1 ERGEAGTEEGEGCV
15 GVGDEWRGCLIGRC
29 RRAVVVLGIERSLS
43 NVIHCFEALF
53 LPWAG
58 RLEWPGGSDDP
69 ERSTTS
75 RSIMSLTSF
84 EEFLSSN
91 GIDEVECLVPDI
103 TGSAR
108 GKILPASKFEKGSKN
123 RGLRIPED
131 IFILTVTGA
140 YSWKSDATDDAS
152 VDVYMKPDLGTVRRV
167 PWYENPTAE
176 VICDCFY
183 LDDRPVDISPRHV
196 LKRVVELYAERD
208 WQPIVAPELEFY
220 LGKKNLDPAHP
231 LQSPLRPA

>member
-1 ERGEAGTEEGEGCV
+1 
-15 GVGDEWRGCLIGRC
+15 
-29 RRAVVVLGIERSLS
+29 
-43 NVIHCFEALF
+43 
-53 LPWAG
+53 
-58 RLEWPGGSDDP
+58 
-69 ERSTTS
+69 
-75 RSIMSLTSF
+75 MSLTSF

-91 GIDEVECLVPDI
+91 AIDEVECLVPDI

-152 VDVYMKPDLGTVRRV
+152 IDVYMKPDPRTVRRV

-208 WQPIVAPELEFY
+208 WRPIVAPELEFY
-220 LGKKNLDPAHP
+220 LVKKNLDPDYP
-231 LQSPLRPA
+231 LESPIGRSGRSEKVGQAYGIEFAAPQGWTTETSMISARSRKSMSTPSAMNRGRPSSRSISIMATRSSSPIRCSCSSEPSARRR

>member
-1 ERGEAGTEEGEGCV
+1 
-15 GVGDEWRGCLIGRC
+15 
-29 RRAVVVLGIERSLS
+29 
-43 NVIHCFEALF
+43 
-53 LPWAG
+53 
-58 RLEWPGGSDDP
+58 
-69 ERSTTS
+69 
-75 RSIMSLTSF
+75 MSLTSF

-91 GIDEVECLVPDI
+91 AIDEVECLVPDI

-152 VDVYMKPDLGTVRRV
+152 IDIYMKPDPRTVRRV

-176 VICDCFY
+176 VICDC
-183 LDDRPVDISPRHV
+183 LLSR
-196 LKRVVELYAERD
+196 
-208 WQPIVAPELEFY
+208 
-220 LGKKNLDPAHP
+220 
-231 LQSPLRPA
+231 